1 VSINSR
7 EKGKRGERQ
16 FRDEL
21 RGYGYAA
28 RRGQQFSGSPDSP
41 DVVCDALWWIHFEVK
56 FVENLNIYTAMAQA
70 KRDCGGKVPVVAH
83 RRNFSPWL
91 ITMEADWLFASAT
104 GLLGGLCHFSTLQGK
119 RLNLRDAV
127 ESARREAGERIPFLV
142 HERNG
147 MRLVTME
154 CATFFRLLRGDG
166 IGISGA
172 ALAKIAK
179 GSEVPANSSAA
190 APHFQ

>member
-1 VSINSR
+1 MSINSR

-21 RGYGYAA
+21 RGSGYAA

-41 DVVCDALWWIHFEVK
+41 DVVCEALWWIHFEVK
-56 FVENLNIYTAMAQA
+56 VVENLNIYAAMAQA

-127 ESARREAGERIPFLV
+127 ESARREAGERIPFVV

-166 IGISGA
+166 IGISAA
-172 ALAKIAK
+172 ALAKMAHDRTA
-179 GSEVPANSSAA
+179 PASNRAA
-190 APHFQ
+190 